1 MRTFDW
7 NAAELTELKRLARN
21 FMLVDLEQ
29 AELNTANIKR
39 YIGAKTKLLAVVK
52 SNAYGHGLVE
62 CAEAFVRGGADYL
75 GVAAADAALYLRKAG
90 VKSPILIFSE
100 AEQLD
105 YASLVRNDIEPA
117 IYSSLAAKKLSAAA
131 KKLGKKAR
139 FQLAIDTGMSRIG
152 FNSRLLLSTLQE
164 TNFCK
169 ASFTELKANSS
180 LFAHLSVEMQQEA
193 QSEWQA
199 IKEILSDENL
209 LCQGVFSHFAKAD
222 CLGKEAQAK
231 THEQYLLLDALSAY
245 LQSENY
251 AVPLRHICNS
261 AATVSYPAYYM
272 DMVRPGSILYGLAP
286 ANSAAKLPLDIRP
299 IATWYARIARIFV
312 LPANETVSYG
322 GLYKSSEDTLIA
334 VLAVGYADG
343 YRRNLTNKA
352 YVLLPSGEKAEVLG
366 RICMDYCMVKLPW
379 SYAKYLNQDI
389 SQLAP
394 VELLGDGCNGA
405 PTADDLAKL
414 GDSFNLEVCCN
425 IASRVKR
432 VYLSQGKINNIKSYL
447 FDC

>member
-1 MRTFDW
+1 MRTF
-7 NAAELTELKRLARN
+7 NRNVAELTELKQLARN
-21 FMLVDLEQ
+21 FMLVDLDQ
-29 AELNTANIKR
+29 AELNATNIKR

-52 SNAYGHGLVE
+52 ANAYGHGLVE

-75 GVAAADAALYLRKAG
+75 GVAAADAALYMRKAG
-90 VKSPILIFSE
+90 LQSPILIFSE

-105 YASLVRNDIEPA
+105 YVNLVANDIEPA
-117 IYSSLAAKKLSAAA
+117 IYSSQAAQKLSVAA

-152 FNSRLLLSTLQE
+152 FNSRLLLSTLPKP
-164 TNFCK
+164 NFCQ
-169 ASFTELKANSS
+169 ASFTELKANAG
-180 LFAHLSVEMQQEA
+180 LCTNLSFEMKKEA

-209 LCQGVFSHFAKAD
+209 LCQGIFSHFAKAD
-222 CLGKEAQAK
+222 CLGEAAQAK

-245 LQSENY
+245 LQAMNY
-251 AVPLRHICNS
+251 SVPIRHICNS
-261 AATVSYPAYYM
+261 AATVAYPAYYM

-286 ANSAAKLPLDIRP
+286 ANSGAKLPVDIRP

-322 GLYKSSEDTLIA
+322 GLYKSAEDILVG

-366 RICMDYCMVKLPW
+366 RICMDYCMIRLPW

-389 SQLAP
+389 SQLSP
-394 VELLGDGCNGA
+394 VKLLGDGGDEA
-405 PTADDLAKL
+405 PIADDLATL

-432 VYLSQGKINNIKSYL
+432 VYLSKGQINGIKSYL
-447 FDC
+447 FNC